1 MLSIAWLLCTLFSED
16 VSRGEL
22 FPVSIFSVYFEVGH
36 AILYTIF
43 IVVVVGHFLL
53 QLATFNSVVVVDHS
67 VVVDFL
73 SLSWWTY
80 FTVVVDC

>member
-1 MLSIAWLLCTLFSED
+1 M
-16 VSRGEL
+16 
-22 FPVSIFSVYFEVGH
+22 
-36 AILYTIF
+36 ILYTIF
-43 IVVVVGHFLL
+43 IVVVVDHFLL
-53 QLATFNSVVVVDHS
+53 QLATFNSLVVVDHS